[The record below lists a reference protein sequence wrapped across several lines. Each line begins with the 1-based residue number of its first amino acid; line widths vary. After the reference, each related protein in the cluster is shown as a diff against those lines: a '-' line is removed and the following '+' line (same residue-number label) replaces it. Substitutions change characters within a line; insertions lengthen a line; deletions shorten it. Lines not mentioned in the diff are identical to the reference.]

1 MPHHSTFSG
10 YLDQWAD
17 EQADTIWLR
26 DRKGDDFNEWSWAN
40 ARNEIAAMAACLEDR
55 FGSGVSM
62 AILSRNRAHWFLAD
76 FAIIESGNIAIPVF
90 TTLPGPTAKYVLD
103 FSDTKVLFLG
113 ETENWEAVR
122 EVLPEGIT
130 VITLPGVEIDEP
142 HTSWEEFVASGRGR
156 RAKYTCK
163 PDDLVSLVFTSGT
176 TGVPKGVMQTHET
189 NIVPMARFESAFKIR
204 ETPRF
209 LSYLPLSHIAER
221 QLVEGHSLIRCG
233 AVTFNESLPHI
244 LRDLQYSRPHFFFGP
259 PRVWEQL
266 QQIVIGQFGSAE
278 AVERALAQDRAG
290 TGAKVVDMLGL
301 DEVDYC
307 LTAAAPT
314 PPALI
319 KWYDELGL
327 TLLEG
332 FGQTEAMGLI
342 ANSHTDR
349 RIGSI
354 GKPVPGVEYKLSEE
368 DELLVKAEGLSPGYY
383 NMPEKTAELHRNGW
397 LHTGD
402 KARVDEDGY
411 IYITG
416 RVKDYFK
423 TIHGKFVAP
432 TPIENVYSDNEHTE
446 QICLLGR
453 GYSKTVIVC
462 VLSQIAQ
469 GKDHAEIE
477 NALKEQVIQTNK
489 GVDKHARIGAAIIST
504 EPWTIANEVLTPTMK
519 IRREKVEARFGEQ
532 AERMARSA
540 AEQGEVLVEW
550 AQAH

>member
-1 MPHHSTFSG
+1 VSHDTFSG
-10 YLDQWAD
+10 YLDQWANERPD
-17 EQADTIWLR
+17 DVWLR
-26 DRKGDDFNEWSWAN
+26 DRKGDDFSEWSWGK
-40 ARNEIAAMAACLEDR
+40 ARAEISAMAASLEKR
-55 FGSGVSM
+55 FGNGVAM

-76 FAIIESGNIAIPVF
+76 FAIIESGNISIPVF
-90 TTLPGPTAKYVLD
+90 TTLPGPTAKYVFD
-103 FSDTKVLFLG
+103 FSETKVLFLG
-113 ETENWEAVR
+113 ETENWDVVR
-122 EVLPEGIT
+122 TVLPQGTMI
-130 VITLPGVEIDEP
+130 ITLPGVEIDEP
-142 HTSWEEFVASGRGR
+142 HTTWDDFISDARGSTPN
-156 RAKYTCK
+156 YQCE

-176 TGVPKGVMQTHET
+176 TGVPKGVIQTHNT
-189 NIVPMARFESAFKIR
+189 NIAPMRRFDTAFSIS

-233 AVTFNESLPHI
+233 TVTFNEGLPHI
-244 LRDLQYSRPHFFFGP
+244 LRDLQYTRPHFFFGP

-266 QQIVIGQFGSAE
+266 QQMVIGQFGSQQE
-278 AVERALAQDRAG
+278 VDKALSEDKAG
-290 TGAKVVDMLGL
+290 TGKRVLDMLGL

-319 KWYDELGL
+319 KWFDDFGL
-327 TLLEG
+327 MVLEG

-342 ANSHTDR
+342 ANTKSVR
-349 RIGSI
+349 RIGAI
-354 GKPVPGVEYKLSEE
+354 GKPVDGVEITLSED

-383 NMPEKTAELHRNGW
+383 KMPDKTAELLRDGW

-402 KARVDEDGY
+402 KARIDDDGF

-432 TPIENVYSDNEHTE
+432 TPIENVYADNEHTE

-453 GYSKTVIVC
+453 GYSKTVVVC

-469 GKDHAEIE
+469 AKDRGTIE
-477 NALKEQVIQTNK
+477 AALREQAAATNK
-489 GVDKHARIGAAIIST
+489 GVDKHARIGGVIVST
-504 EPWTIANEVLTPTMK
+504 EPWTIANAVLTPTMK
-519 IRREKVEARFGEQ
+519 IRREQVEGRFGEQ
-532 AERMARSA
+532 AERIARSA
-540 AEQGEVLVEW
+540 AEKGEILVEW
-550 AQAH
+550 AQEG